1 MTVVA
6 VRMTHNGA
14 PSRLLSD
21 THDMKPSKK
30 YEASPAAQVRGFERS
45 EPAATKKKQVSAAHF
60 SYWGAFKTQ
69 RTDKENLMDVD
80 GKIRER
86 IVHSQCGGVVQYFF
100 LVTK

>member
-45 EPAATKKKQVSAAHF
+45 EPAATKKNRRQQHTSLIGVHLKPNALIR
-60 SYWGAFKTQ
+60 
-69 RTDKENLMDVD
+69 RTLWMWTGKYGKESSTLNA
-80 GKIRER
+80 
-86 IVHSQCGGVVQYFF
+86 VVLYNIFF
-100 LVTK
+100 